1 MKNSETNTEQAG
13 KKKGGFR
20 KKLISIFIILLI
32 LLIALN
38 FILPNILN
46 RISKKNVVTSA
57 SLEDA
62 IMISELST
70 AEYVYNGIAEKY
82 DEESD
87 EVVCYI
93 AYNATV
99 KVGIDMEDVT
109 FEIDEEEKTIMPIL
123 PEISINI
130 ATIDEDSLSY
140 IPQNPDI
147 TMTEII
153 SLCKEDAITEA
164 NESEELYETAEENL
178 KSVIE
183 ALVLPLI
190 EDTDYTLIW
199 EDEVTDSSYDS
210 TGSEST
216 DSSTTES
223 DSSLESSESN

>member
-1 MKNSETNTEQAG
+1 MKNSETKTEQAG
-13 KKKGGFR
+13 KKKGGFW
-20 KKLISIFIILLI
+20 KKLISILIILLI

-38 FILPNILN
+38 LILPNILN

-190 EDTDYTLIW
+190 EDTDYTLVW
-199 EDEVTDSSYDS
+199 EDEVTDSSYDN